1 MGTSISNCDSNAISN
16 MECRSFFEQVF
27 PVVQT
32 IPDKYRKQNRT
43 LIKVIYDSLKKIPA
57 NEKNFGVI
65 ITGKD
70 TGPLFISH
78 YLNHISFPETLTKL
92 SLRKCNLKSSHAK
105 QVSEM
110 IVNAVK
116 LEQLDAGE
124 NNFGDKIVMIL
135 NVVIDHPSLK
145 SLILDGS
152 KIGENATDAIINLL
166 KNTRKLET
174 LRLEP
179 AKINSNSLN
188 ILEESLKGNYYLKE
202 LSINQEV
209 SEFVKYTNDRNIFIS
224 DIIDSIARAPFQREF
239 RAKIDSFKSVKG
251 REMIMGRALQKKKIR
266 NTKIFDEME
275 EADKRAKIFENQE
288 TNYSSNLFRSGQA
301 EMIGRRPNMED
312 VSIILNDVPAKG
324 AYFYGLFDGHG
335 GREAA
340 EFAANNLP
348 KAISDRL
355 IATANY
361 EDAYIASYRQLQM
374 DMKPWCVYVG
384 TTSVIAVIE
393 GKTLTVA
400 NVGDSR
406 CVICRDGVAERLSV
420 DHKPDL
426 PEETAYIQS
435 KGGFVREGRVG
446 GMLAV
451 SRALGDGFLGDAVN
465 STPSIKRIELK
476 ETDSFLILAC
486 DGVWDVLSDQES
498 CDIVASEIDPL
509 TAAKKLRDRAFEL
522 NSLDNISVIVVFLSE
537 VFANEDKIK

>member
-1 MGTSISNCDSNAISN
+1 

-135 NVVIDHPSLK
+135 NVVIDRPSIK

-188 ILEESLKGNYYLKE
+188 ILEE
-202 LSINQEV
+202 
-209 SEFVKYTNDRNIFIS
+209 
-224 DIIDSIARAPFQREF
+224 
-239 RAKIDSFKSVKG
+239 
-251 REMIMGRALQKKKIR
+251 
-266 NTKIFDEME
+266 
-275 EADKRAKIFENQE
+275 
-288 TNYSSNLFRSGQA
+288 
-301 EMIGRRPNMED
+301 
-312 VSIILNDVPAKG
+312 
-324 AYFYGLFDGHG
+324 
-335 GREAA
+335 
-340 EFAANNLP
+340 
-348 KAISDRL
+348 
-355 IATANY
+355 
-361 EDAYIASYRQLQM
+361 
-374 DMKPWCVYVG
+374 
-384 TTSVIAVIE
+384 
-393 GKTLTVA
+393 
-400 NVGDSR
+400 
-406 CVICRDGVAERLSV
+406 
-420 DHKPDL
+420 
-426 PEETAYIQS
+426 
-435 KGGFVREGRVG
+435 
-446 GMLAV
+446 
-451 SRALGDGFLGDAVN
+451 
-465 STPSIKRIELK
+465 
-476 ETDSFLILAC
+476 
-486 DGVWDVLSDQES
+486 
-498 CDIVASEIDPL
+498 
-509 TAAKKLRDRAFEL
+509 
-522 NSLDNISVIVVFLSE
+522 
-537 VFANEDKIK
+537 